1 MAASPAQVLPE
12 GVGWA
17 VVVALAIGF
26 SFVMLAIIWI
36 QKRQLAAAGIEGD
49 NDNDEFSSASR
60 SVPPGLLAS
69 GIVSAWTWS
78 ATLEQSAAVG
88 YKYGVSG
95 PFWVS
100 SCYGKRAAT
109 CASSKSSVPLEA
121 RSTRD
126 FAFNNKADISVI
138 SFGHI
143 LLIVC
148 RRRHS
153 PGSAIRDHS
162 IQHEAQCAIC

>member
-1 MAASPAQVLPE
+1 MTASPAQVLPE

-36 QKRQLAAAGIEGD
+36 QKRQLAVSGIEGD

-78 ATLEQSAAVG
+78 STLEQSAAVG
-88 YKYGVSG
+88 YKYGLSG

-100 SCYGKRAAT
+100 
-109 CASSKSSVPLEA
+109 L
-121 RSTRD
+121 
-126 FAFNNKADISVI
+126 
-138 SFGHI
+138 
-143 LLIVC
+143 
-148 RRRHS
+148 
-153 PGSAIRDHS
+153 
-162 IQHEAQCAIC
+162 